1 MREHPCAKNRR
12 KSELIIFHTHVL
24 YVHSPD
30 GKTHNMWCSSR
41 ATHLFHRRSQYLG
54 CAPHVWRAP
63 RMASSEVLVVS
74 AYPQECVKSS
84 LYIKNKLD
92 LT

>member
-12 KSELIIFHTHVL
+12 KSELIYSTHTYRYSTFIRH
-24 YVHSPD
+24 D

-54 CAPHVWRAP
+54 VRPTFGELHVWRAP
-63 RMASSEVLVVS
+63 KFSS
-74 AYPQECVKSS
+74 
-84 LYIKNKLD
+84 
-92 LT
+92 

>member
-12 KSELIIFHTHVL
+12 KSELIYPTHTYSTFIRH
-24 YVHSPD
+24 D

-54 CAPHVWRAP
+54 VRPTRL
-63 RMASSEVLVVS
+63 ASSTYGELRSSRRKRVS
-74 AYPQECVKSS
+74 SGVCQVKS
-84 LYIKNKLD
+84 IHKKQ
-92 LT
+92 T